1 MNPNNQTYDINHRDK
16 LYYTMGGNIPVKTKH
31 KVLKLWLS
39 GVSRKKIAEKV
50 GIGEGTVTSIV
61 QEAKKIIP
69 DVDLLHEI
77 ATKITRNNW
86 DINIFSSAIRHR
98 KLLYKKG
105 ITDDQIDSL
114 IESVDEHCFKMQIRV
129 EHFVKLVQEV
139 AETLLKYNCSINELP
154 ELIAEKQTEL
164 IELQEKIGSLE
175 TARVELLSENE
186 LTEKEINDYSR
197 DKPLV
202 ETIKRLREEISDL
215 KARAW
220 MDKVRILELES
231 KWHVGRFI
239 PDNMTSE
246 EVEEAAQLLLLN
258 ADDLVKVIKYIQK
271 KAPLLTYTT
280 TGPRFVDQEHNDNNT
295 DNGIR

>member
-39 GVSRKKIAEKV
+39 GISRKKIAEKV

-86 DINIFSSAIRHR
+86 DINIFSSGIRHR
-98 KLLYKKG
+98 KILYEKG

-114 IESVDEHCFKMQIRV
+114 IENVDEHCFKKKIRV

-139 AETLLKYNCSINELP
+139 AETLLKYDCLIDALP
-154 ELIAEKQTEL
+154 ELIVEKQVEL
-164 IELQEKIGSLE
+164 IELEQTIGFLE
-175 TARVELLSENE
+175 SSKLELLRENE
-186 LTEKEINDYSR
+186 LTVKDINDYSR

-202 ETIKRLREEISDL
+202 ETIKGLMEEISDL
-215 KARAW
+215 KVGAKL
-220 MDKVRILELES
+220 DEVRISVLECKMMVRVVPE
-231 KWHVGRFI
+231 
-239 PDNMTSE
+239 NMTE
-246 EVEEAAQLLLLN
+246 DDVLEAAQLLLYN
-258 ADDLVKVIKYIQK
+258 AVELEKAIKYIQK
-271 KAPLLTYTT
+271 KAPLLPYTT
-280 TGPRFVDQEHNDNNT
+280 TGPRSLNKDP
-295 DNGIR
+295 

>member
-61 QEAKKIIP
+61 QEAKVNIP
-69 DVDLLHEI
+69 DVDLLHEV

-86 DINIFSSAIRHR
+86 DINIFSSGIRHR
-98 KLLYKKG
+98 KILNERG

-114 IESVDEHCFKMQIRV
+114 IENVDEHCFKKGIGV

-139 AETLLKYNCSINELP
+139 AETLLKYDCSINALP

-164 IELQEKIGSLE
+164 FELEQTIESLKSSK
-175 TARVELLSENE
+175 VELLNENE

-202 ETIKRLREEISDL
+202 ETIKGLREKIRYL
-215 KARAW
+215 KGGALL
-220 MDKVRILELES
+220 DKVRILELES
-231 KWHVGRFI
+231 KWHVGRFV
-239 PDNMTSE
+239 PENMTGE
-246 EVEEAAQLLLLN
+246 EVQEAALLLLYN
-258 ADDLVKVIKYIQK
+258 AVELVEAIKYIQK
-271 KAPLLTYTT
+271 NAPLLPYTIH
-280 TGPRFVDQEHNDNNT
+280 GPRFVNKDP
-295 DNGIR
+295 

>member
-61 QEAKKIIP
+61 QEAKVNIP
-69 DVDLLHEI
+69 DVDLLHEV

-86 DINIFSSAIRHR
+86 DINIFSSGIRHR
-98 KLLYKKG
+98 KILYEKG

-114 IESVDEHCFKMQIRV
+114 IENVDEHCFKKKIRV
-129 EHFVKLVQEV
+129 EHFINLVQEV
-139 AETLLKYNCSINELP
+139 AETLLKYDCSINALP

-164 IELQEKIGSLE
+164 FELEQTISSLE
-175 TARVELLSENE
+175 SSKLELLKENE
-186 LTEKEINDYSR
+186 LTVKDINDYSR

-202 ETIKRLREEISDL
+202 EIIKGLREEISDL
-215 KARAW
+215 KDVAVV
-220 MDKVRILELES
+220 DKVRILEIES
-231 KWHVGRFI
+231 KMIVRQV
-239 PDNMTSE
+239 PDNMTE
-246 EVEEAAQLLLLN
+246 DDIIEAAQLLMYN
-258 ADDLVKVIKYIQK
+258 AVDLVEAVKYIQK

-295 DNGIR
+295 DKGIR

>member
-16 LYYTMGGNIPVKTKH
+16 LYYTMGGNIPVKTKQ
-31 KVLKLWLS
+31 KVLKFWLS

-61 QEAKKIIP
+61 QEAKVNIP
-69 DVDLLHEI
+69 DVDLLHEV

-86 DINIFSSAIRHR
+86 DITIFSSGIRHR
-98 KLLYKKG
+98 KILNEKG

-114 IESVDEHCFKMQIRV
+114 IENVDEHCFKKKIRV
-129 EHFVKLVQEV
+129 EHFVKLLQEV
-139 AETLLKYNCSINELP
+139 AETLLKYDCSIDVLP

-202 ETIKRLREEISDL
+202 ETIKGLREKIRYL
-215 KARAW
+215 KGGALL
-220 MDKVRILELES
+220 DKVRILEIES
-231 KWHVGRFI
+231 KMIVLQV
-239 PDNMTSE
+239 PDNMTE
-246 EVEEAAQLLLLN
+246 DDIIEAAQLLMYN
-258 ADDLVKVIKYIQK
+258 AVDLVEAVKYIQK
-271 KAPLLTYTT
+271 KAPLLPYTT
-280 TGPRFVDQEHNDNNT
+280 TGPRSLNKDP
-295 DNGIR
+295 

>member
-31 KVLKLWLS
+31 KVLKFWLS

-61 QEAKKIIP
+61 QEAKEIIP
-69 DVDLLHEI
+69 DVDLLHEV

-86 DINIFSSAIRHR
+86 DINIFSSGIRHR
-98 KLLYKKG
+98 KILNERG

-114 IESVDEHCFKMQIRV
+114 IENVDEHCFKKQIRV

-139 AETLLKYNCSINELP
+139 AETLSKYDCSIDVLP

-164 IELQEKIGSLE
+164 FELEQTIGTLE
-175 TARVELLSENE
+175 SSKVELLNENG
-186 LTEKEINDYSR
+186 LTEKEINDYSH

-202 ETIKRLREEISDL
+202 ETIKGLREEIRDL
-215 KARAW
+215 KYVGGLDKAR
-220 MDKVRILELES
+220 IFSSNLN
-231 KWHVGRFI
+231 GRF
-239 PDNMTSE
+239 
-246 EVEEAAQLLLLN
+246 VVLN
-258 ADDLVKVIKYIQK
+258 QK
-271 KAPLLTYTT
+271 T
-280 TGPRFVDQEHNDNNT
+280 
-295 DNGIR
+295 

>member
-1 MNPNNQTYDINHRDK
+1 LMNPKSQPDDINQRDK
-16 LYYTMGGNIPVKTKH
+16 LYYTMGGNIPVKTKQ
-31 KVLKLWLS
+31 KVLKFWLS

-61 QEAKKIIP
+61 QEAKVNIP
-69 DVDLLHEI
+69 DVDLLHEV

-98 KLLYKKG
+98 KILYEKG

-114 IESVDEHCFKMQIRV
+114 IENVDEHCFKKQIRV

-139 AETLLKYNCSINELP
+139 AETLLKYDCSINELP
-154 ELIAEKQTEL
+154 ELTAEKQVEL

-175 TARVELLSENE
+175 TARLELLSENE

-197 DKPLV
+197 DKPFL

-215 KARAW
+215 KAGAL
-220 MDKVRILELES
+220 MDKTRILVLES

-258 ADDLVKVIKYIQK
+258 AVDLVKVIKYILK

-280 TGPRFVDQEHNDNNT
+280 TGP
-295 DNGIR
+295 GL

>member
-1 MNPNNQTYDINHRDK
+1 
-16 LYYTMGGNIPVKTKH
+16 MGGKIPVKTKQ
-31 KVLKLWLS
+31 KVLKFWLS
-39 GVSRKKIAEKV
+39 GDSRKKIADKV
-50 GIGEGTVTSIV
+50 GIGEGTVSSIV

-86 DINIFSSAIRHR
+86 DINIFSSGIRHR
-98 KLLYKKG
+98 KILYDKG

-114 IESVDEHCFKMQIRV
+114 IENIDEHCFKKQIRV

-139 AETLLKYNCSINELP
+139 ADALLKYNCSINDLP
-154 ELIAEKQTEL
+154 ELIAEKQVEL

-175 TARVELLSENE
+175 TARLELLSENE
-186 LTEKEINDYSR
+186 VTEKEINDYSL

-202 ETIKRLREEISDL
+202 ETIKRLREEIRDC
-215 KARAW
+215 KAGAW
-220 MDKVRILELES
+220 MDKTQILVLES

-258 ADDLVKVIKYIQK
+258 AVELVEAIKYIQK
-271 KAPLLTYTT
+271 KAPSLPYTT
-280 TGPRFVDQEHNDNNT
+280 TGPRFIDQEHNDNNM
-295 DNGIR
+295 DKRIR

>member
-1 MNPNNQTYDINHRDK
+1 MNTNYQTYDINHRDK
-16 LYYTMGGNIPVKTKH
+16 LYYAMGGNIPVKTKH

-61 QEAKKIIP
+61 QEAKKNIP
-69 DVDLLHEI
+69 DVDLLREV

-98 KLLYKKG
+98 KILYEKG

-114 IESVDEHCFKMQIRV
+114 IENVDEHCFKKKIRV

-139 AETLLKYNCSINELP
+139 AETLLKYDCSINVLP
-154 ELIAEKQTEL
+154 ELIAEKQVEL
-164 IELQEKIGSLE
+164 IELEQTIESLKSSK
-175 TARVELLSENE
+175 VELLNENE

-202 ETIKRLREEISDL
+202 ETIKGLREEIRDL
-215 KARAW
+215 KAGA
-220 MDKVRILELES
+220 MD
-231 KWHVGRFI
+231 G
-239 PDNMTSE
+239 
-246 EVEEAAQLLLLN
+246 
-258 ADDLVKVIKYIQK
+258 
-271 KAPLLTYTT
+271 
-280 TGPRFVDQEHNDNNT
+280 
-295 DNGIR
+295 

>member
-1 MNPNNQTYDINHRDK
+1 M
-16 LYYTMGGNIPVKTKH
+16 
-31 KVLKLWLS
+31 
-39 GVSRKKIAEKV
+39 
-50 GIGEGTVTSIV
+50 
-61 QEAKKIIP
+61 
-69 DVDLLHEI
+69 HEV

-98 KLLYKKG
+98 KILYEKG

-114 IESVDEHCFKMQIRV
+114 IENVGEHCFKKQIRV

-139 AETLLKYNCSINELP
+139 AETLLKYDCSINELP
-154 ELIAEKQTEL
+154 ELIAEKQVEL

-175 TARVELLSENE
+175 TARLELLSENE

-215 KARAW
+215 KAGAL
-220 MDKVRILELES
+220 MDKTRILVLES

-258 ADDLVKVIKYIQK
+258 AVDLVKVIKYILK

-280 TGPRFVDQEHNDNNT
+280 TGP
-295 DNGIR
+295 GL

>member
-16 LYYTMGGNIPVKTKH
+16 LYYTMRGNIPVKTKH

-39 GVSRKKIAEKV
+39 GVSKKKIAEKV

-98 KLLYKKG
+98 KILYEKG

-114 IESVDEHCFKMQIRV
+114 IENVDEHCFKKKIRV
-129 EHFVKLVQEV
+129 EHFVNLVQEV
-139 AETLLKYNCSINELP
+139 AETLLKYDCSIDVLP

-164 IELQEKIGSLE
+164 FELEQTIGSLE
-175 TARVELLSENE
+175 SSKLELLRENE
-186 LTEKEINDYSR
+186 LTVKDINDYSR

-202 ETIKRLREEISDL
+202 ETIKGLREEISDL
-215 KARAW
+215 KDVAVV
-220 MDKVRILELES
+220 DKVRILELES
-231 KWHVGRFI
+231 KWEVRGVAPENLTR
-239 PDNMTSE
+239 E
-246 EVEEAAQLLLLN
+246 EVLEAAQLLLYN
-258 ADDLVKVIKYIQK
+258 AAYLEKEIKYIQK
-271 KAPLLTYTT
+271 KAPHLPYTT
-280 TGPRFVDQEHNDNNT
+280 HGPRFVNQ
-295 DNGIR
+295 GP

>member
-61 QEAKKIIP
+61 QEAKVNIP
-69 DVDLLHEI
+69 DVDLLHEV

-86 DINIFSSAIRHR
+86 DINIFSSGIRHR
-98 KLLYKKG
+98 KILYEKG

-114 IESVDEHCFKMQIRV
+114 IENVDEHCFKKKIKIER
-129 EHFVKLVQEV
+129 FINLVQEV
-139 AETLLKYNCSINELP
+139 AETLLKYDCSINALP

-164 IELQEKIGSLE
+164 FELEQTISSLE
-175 TARVELLSENE
+175 SSKLELLKENE
-186 LTEKEINDYSR
+186 LTVKDINDYSR

-202 ETIKRLREEISDL
+202 ETIKGLREEIRDL
-215 KARAW
+215 KGVA
-220 MDKVRILELES
+220 
-231 KWHVGRFI
+231 
-239 PDNMTSE
+239 
-246 EVEEAAQLLLLN
+246 
-258 ADDLVKVIKYIQK
+258 
-271 KAPLLTYTT
+271 
-280 TGPRFVDQEHNDNNT
+280 
-295 DNGIR
+295 